1 MNDIAQS
8 LRGWT
13 PDDPGSEAAVEFVTL
28 ASELTEV
35 VSSHQVGNERFVV
48 GFNWDT
54 TNGPPGTHRAFGL
67 HASFAPDTG
76 RCHVRARST
85 PTFGWAGHWLVGRGA
100 DPRAVA
106 RYRPVPENPYDEPP
120 EYRTEGLYS
129 GTHYGLARPGGRTTR
144 LIEDR
149 VRRCGDRYR
158 ILRSNSAYPSFFNG
172 EREAN
177 FVLLHDRHPQA
188 VSRRFVIQL
197 ETITVKRTTY
207 AITEGGFHTL
217 AQARHWLD
225 RIDAR
230 AGTVPPLPVTDPA
243 TGLAPRG
250 IPAPV
255 RGRATPVQSAASVAR
270 RTR

>member
-1 MNDIAQS
+1 MKDIVQA

-28 ASELTEV
+28 APELSEA

-54 TNGPPGTHRAFGL
+54 TSGPPGTHRAFGL
-67 HASFAPDTG
+67 HATFAPDTR

-106 RYRPVPENPYDEPP
+106 LYRPVPENPYDEPP

-158 ILRSNSAYPSFFNG
+158 LLKSNNAYPSFFNG
-172 EREAN
+172 EREAT
-177 FVLLHDRHPQA
+177 FVLLQDRHPRA
-188 VSRRFVIQL
+188 VGRRFLIQL
-197 ETITVKRTTY
+197 ETVHVKRATY
-207 AITEGGFHTL
+207 TITEGGFRTL
-217 AQARHWLD
+217 AQARNWLE

-230 AGTVPPLPVTDPA
+230 AGTTPPLSATDPV
-243 TGLAPRG
+243 TGLAPLG
-250 IPAPV
+250 LPAPV
-255 RGRATPVQSAASVAR
+255 RDRAAPLQNAASSAR